1 MKPKKLKG
9 IGGWLIVYLIALIIS
24 LISFS
29 AVFFTA
35 LNYVLISPS
44 GQLNPVLVLMG
55 AIIVLHV
62 FSLIL
67 ILKRSKLAIKCNILA
82 LWFVVATMIF
92 SAAEVNKI
100 ILLNSIEFYL
110 ALGDAIIWSAYFVRS
125 KRVKNT
131 FVKKVTF

>member
-55 AIIVLHV
+55 GDYCPSCIFIN
-62 FSLIL
+62 SNT
-67 ILKRSKLAIKCNILA
+67 KEIKISN
-82 LWFVVATMIF
+82 
-92 SAAEVNKI
+92 
-100 ILLNSIEFYL
+100 
-110 ALGDAIIWSAYFVRS
+110 
-125 KRVKNT
+125 
-131 FVKKVTF
+131 

>member
-1 MKPKKLKG
+1 
-9 IGGWLIVYLIALIIS
+9 
-24 LISFS
+24 
-29 AVFFTA
+29 
-35 LNYVLISPS
+35 
-44 GQLNPVLVLMG
+44 MG